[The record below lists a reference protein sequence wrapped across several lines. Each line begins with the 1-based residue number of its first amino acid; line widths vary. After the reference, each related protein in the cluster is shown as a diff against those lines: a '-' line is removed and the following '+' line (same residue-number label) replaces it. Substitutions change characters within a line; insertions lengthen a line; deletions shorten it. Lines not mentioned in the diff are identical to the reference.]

1 MKTAEN
7 SEASISKITTEY
19 NGIKITIEVIEGV
32 ELDDLLDNIRDTLKG
47 LGYSLDELEIVNY
60 DKD

>member
-19 NGIKITIEVIEGV
+19 HGIEISIEIVEGIT
-32 ELDDLLDNIRDTLKG
+32 LNDLLDNIRDALRG